1 MKKVIKLIRF
11 IKREHRLPTYQEILS
26 HLKVKRKIMP
36 LPVFIQLEPTTRC
49 NLNCVMCTRS
59 KMNPSRLN
67 QDLSLE
73 KFKYILKEIPT
84 VKKIKLQGMGEP
96 LLTKDLWKITQYG
109 ISKKKKFTTIING
122 TLINKE
128 NVDLLLKNFVE
139 VTVSLD
145 TPNPE
150 NYLQIRRMN
159 FFERVVEN
167 LKLLTQRKKELKS
180 NTKIFINSVISH
192 LNYKEIDALIELAK
206 NCGVDGT
213 GFVEVENWKTPL
225 ERDYEEERKFVQQ
238 ARKFREEIQ
247 QKILLKQ
254 KTESIEISFLSSEK
268 RKIKCRWPFDSCF
281 ITVDGFVT
289 PCCIRND
296 PEVFNLG
303 NIFETPFKEIWN
315 GKKYQEFRETMIK
328 NLPNPICDNC
338 PD

>member
-1 MKKVIKLIRF
+1 VNKIKKLIKF
-11 IKREHRLPTYQEILS
+11 IQREQRLPTYREILS
-26 HLKVKRKIMP
+26 SFKLKRKVMS

-96 LLTKDLWKITQYG
+96 LLTKNLWKITQYG
-109 ISKKKKFTTIING
+109 ISQRKKSTTTING

-128 NVDLLLKNFVE
+128 NVDLILKNFVE
-139 VTVSLD
+139 VIVSLD
-145 TPNPE
+145 TANPG
-150 NYLQIRRMN
+150 NYLQIRRMD
-159 FFERVVEN
+159 FFDRVVEN
-167 LKLLTQRKKELKS
+167 LKLLTQRKKELQS
-180 NTKIFINSVISH
+180 HTKIYMSSVISH

-206 NCGVDGT
+206 NCGVDEI

-247 QKILLKQ
+247 QKISLKQ

-268 RKIKCRWPFDSCF
+268 RKIECRWPFDSCF

-289 PCCIRND
+289 PCCIRMD
-296 PEVFNLG
+296 PEVFNFG

-315 GKKYQEFRETMIK
+315 GKKYQEFRETMMK

>member
-1 MKKVIKLIRF
+1 MKKIQKLIKF
-11 IKREHRLPTYQEILS
+11 IQRERRVPTYREIISGFKLKRE
-26 HLKVKRKIMP
+26 IMP

-59 KMNPSRLN
+59 EMNPSRLN

-109 ISKKKKFTTIING
+109 ISQRKKFTTTING
-122 TLINKE
+122 TFINKE
-128 NVDLLLKNFVE
+128 NVDLILKNFVE
-139 VTVSLD
+139 VVVSLD
-145 TPNPE
+145 TANPE

-159 FFERVVEN
+159 FFDRVVEN

-180 NTKIFINSVISH
+180 HTKIYMSSVISH
-192 LNYKEIDALIELAK
+192 LNYKEIDALTELAK
-206 NCGVDGT
+206 NCGVDGI

-225 ERDYEEERKFVQQ
+225 EKDYEEERNFVQQ
-238 ARKFREEIQ
+238 ARKFKEEIQ
-247 QKILLKQ
+247 QKISLKQ
-254 KTESIEISFLSSEK
+254 RTESMEISFLSSEK
-268 RKIKCRWPFDSCF
+268 RKIECRWPFDSCF

-289 PCCIRND
+289 PCCIRMD
-296 PEVFNLG
+296 PEVFNFG

-315 GKKYQEFRETMIK
+315 GKKYQEFRETMMK

>member
-1 MKKVIKLIRF
+1 MNKIKKLIKF
-11 IKREHRLPTYQEILS
+11 IQREQRLPTYREILS
-26 HLKVKRKIMP
+26 SFKLKRKVMS

-109 ISKKKKFTTIING
+109 ISQRKKFTTTING

-128 NVDLLLKNFVE
+128 NVDLILKNFVE
-139 VTVSLD
+139 VIVSLD
-145 TPNPE
+145 TANPG
-150 NYLQIRRMN
+150 NYLQIRRMD
-159 FFERVVEN
+159 FFDRVVEN

-192 LNYKEIDALIELAK
+192 LNCKEIDALIELAK
-206 NCGVDGT
+206 NCGVDGI

-225 ERDYEEERKFVQQ
+225 ERNYEEERNFVQQ
-238 ARKFREEIQ
+238 ARKFSEEIQ
-247 QKILLKQ
+247 QKISLKQ
-254 KTESIEISFLSSEK
+254 KTESIEISFLPSEK